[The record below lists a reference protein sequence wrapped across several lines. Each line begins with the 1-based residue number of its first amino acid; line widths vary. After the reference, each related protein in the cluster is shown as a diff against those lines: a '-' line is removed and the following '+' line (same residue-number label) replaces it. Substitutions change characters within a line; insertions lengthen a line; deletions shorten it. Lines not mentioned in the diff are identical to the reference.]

1 MPCSPPSGQKT
12 TMHCTLTKQLFDGH
26 ERFGGKQNLTE
37 QQEKRTNEKERRN
50 DGKVRYRCA
59 LDVDCTCFVLFLLP
73 QRSFF
78 FFSFAR
84 WLTSPLLMLLYL
96 AVVSHYRICS
106 QTTKKTGKML
116 KPKKEEMKQTAQLRR
131 RNVCAARI
139 KLPGSAL
146 VEYRPKAIFSS
157 LRICD
162 DNGPKGLHAVRCQEE
177 EGKKEVSGC
186 CCVLLAPLM
195 MQMKA
200 PGKSIGY
207 RFLFAIMEK

>member
-1 MPCSPPSGQKT
+1 
-12 TMHCTLTKQLFDGH
+12 
-26 ERFGGKQNLTE
+26 
-37 QQEKRTNEKERRN
+37 
-50 DGKVRYRCA
+50 
-59 LDVDCTCFVLFLLP
+59 
-73 QRSFF
+73 
-78 FFSFAR
+78 
-84 WLTSPLLMLLYL
+84 
-96 AVVSHYRICS
+96 
-106 QTTKKTGKML
+106 
-116 KPKKEEMKQTAQLRR
+116 MKQTAQLRR

-177 EGKKEVSGC
+177 EGKKKVSGC

-200 PGKSIGY
+200 PGKSIGKIIYYYFFFVFKGY

>member
-1 MPCSPPSGQKT
+1 
-12 TMHCTLTKQLFDGH
+12 
-26 ERFGGKQNLTE
+26 
-37 QQEKRTNEKERRN
+37 
-50 DGKVRYRCA
+50 
-59 LDVDCTCFVLFLLP
+59 
-73 QRSFF
+73 
-78 FFSFAR
+78 
-84 WLTSPLLMLLYL
+84 
-96 AVVSHYRICS
+96 
-106 QTTKKTGKML
+106 
-116 KPKKEEMKQTAQLRR
+116 MKQTAQLRR

-200 PGKSIGY
+200 PGKSI
-207 RFLFAIMEK
+207 E